1 MKYLPLYLL
10 IPFFTLSLPSIFSQ
24 NIQILKQNEQIQIGI
39 SQGNKTL
46 LSSPSE
52 GLWSIA
58 TSWEN
63 EWPSKWQH
71 VHPDTILK
79 DGKWTILRG
88 TLNLPEGTFLLNDS
102 YIEEGGKVKCIR
114 RY

>member
-10 IPFFTLSLPSIFSQ
+10 IPLFALGITSVFSQ
-24 NIQILKQNEQIQIGI
+24 NIKILKQNEQIQIGI

-63 EWPSKWQH
+63 EWPSNWQH
-71 VHPDTILK
+71 VQPDTILK

-88 TLNLPEGTFLLNDS
+88 TLNLAEGKFLLKDS
-102 YIEEGGKVKCIR
+102 YLEER
-114 RY
+114 